1 LIPEDGLNGGA
12 IGCSNYRHNTS
23 GEIRLFPKGQ
33 QPSTDWESWAP
44 MKNSKWWYHAESG
57 KCIRAYACP
66 GDDWTNENA
75 NMTGTRMYIDD
86 DEVIH
91 QVLPEIAKE
100 YGWVEFSH
108 SQGKRLY
115 SDGNEVHLF
124 EHDKQPEGWQIYDEK
139 FGKRMYVLLDGSRKW
154 FAPDEIPEGA
164 VEFCSSKGCRKYIN
178 RETDHVIQV
187 PHGAQPEGY
196 EEYSFEREFPRFINC
211 ELEIRRFRVG
221 TQPDGWYTLPK
232 FQKYKS
238 KVKVL
243 CVNDSGDR
251 KYFREHNEGWYPFSD
266 TRNCITECPIDW
278 IRSKYE

>member
-1 LIPEDGLNGGA
+1 MTGVV
-12 IGCSNYRHNTS
+12 
-23 GEIRLFPKGQ
+23 RLFPKGQ
-33 QPSTDWESWAP
+33 QPSTDWESWSAC
-44 MKNSKWWYHAESG
+44 KNSKWWYHAESG
-57 KCIRAYACP
+57 KCVRSYTCP

-139 FGKRMYVLLDGSRKW
+139 FGKRMYDLPDGSRKW

-164 VEFCSSKGCRKYIN
+164 VEFCSTTGRRQYIN
-178 RETDHVIQV
+178 RETDHIIQV
-187 PHGAQPEGY
+187 PHGTQPEGY
-196 EEYSFEREFPRFINC
+196 EEYSSTSGTIFMIDTLGTLRRSDIKHIEQNLAEGYVVRPTYRAGMYCHIDLSCMSEFWLDHISEINPPYNVVHGIVC
-211 ELEIRRFRVG
+211 RDFR
-221 TQPDGWYTLPK
+221 QYHADLIY
-232 FQKYKS
+232 
-238 KVKVL
+238 
-243 CVNDSGDR
+243 
-251 KYFREHNEGWYPFSD
+251 
-266 TRNCITECPIDW
+266 
-278 IRSKYE
+278 